1 MNPIPDRP
9 WTRHLMLAVALL
21 AAATAAPVPGPLA
34 AAPSTQPA
42 TAASVK
48 SAPGSTRTG
57 GVLRVA
63 DLTTT
68 KIQALDRS
76 RTIVLLPGGI
86 LEEHGP
92 YLPAWTDGILSERLT
107 DELARGIVAA
117 LPDRTV
123 LVFPQIP
130 LGASGSNELGGQFAF
145 PGTFAVRPSTLR
157 AVFMDLAAA
166 IGDLGFRS
174 ILVVHVH
181 GAPLHNRALDEAA
194 DFFHD
199 AYGGR
204 MVHLWGLVPV
214 LSGWGKA
221 LGGADE
227 ASRKEDGVSLHAG
240 MDETSLLL
248 HLAPDRVDPAWREAP
263 AVAGASLEEAFAA
276 ARRPGWP
283 GYLGSPR
290 RASARL
296 GAAIWTSFRDAALEN
311 ALAILAGKDPA
322 TLPRY
327 ADLLEKNPLYQEW
340 MSAAAAKDRALETR
354 EQDWL
359 RAHVKEGSF

>member
-1 MNPIPDRP
+1 MTP
-9 WTRHLMLAVALL
+9 LALIAAIF
-21 AAATAAPVPGPLA
+21 AAA
-34 AAPSTQPA
+34 
-42 TAASVK
+42 AASVPTPPTP
-48 SAPGSTRTG
+48 APARTG
-57 GVLRVA
+57 AVLRVA

-107 DELARGIVAA
+107 DELARGIAAA

-130 LGASGSNELGGQFAF
+130 LGASGSNELGGQFVF
-145 PGTFAVRPSTLR
+145 PGTFAIRPSTLR

-221 LGGADE
+221 LGEADE

-248 HLAPDRVDPAWREAP
+248 HLAPDRVDPAWREAR
-263 AVAGASLEEAFAA
+263 AIAGASLEESFAA
-276 ARRPGWP
+276 AHRPDWP

-290 RASARL
+290 RGSARL
-296 GAAIWTSFRDAALEN
+296 GAAIWTSFKDAALEN
-311 ALAILAGKDPA
+311 ALKILTGADPA

-327 ADLLEKNPLYQEW
+327 ADMLEKNPLYREW
-340 MSAAAAKDRALETR
+340 MTAAAAKDRALETR
-354 EQDWL
+354 EQDWI
-359 RAHVKEGSF
+359 RAHVREGSF